1 MRILSSAK
9 SYVRLFQ
16 SSSLGLIISLS
27 VAMVTVISCQPQ
39 ALAQAGTQSTGQNNV
54 QSTALGSLETHFF
67 EHTYVA
73 DSPEDRVTRL
83 EKMVFG
89 EAKSGDTATRIAD
102 LQKVV
107 KSSETDLTAQSTTSN
122 TSGQGTAG
130 SAAPKK
136 SAAPA
141 KSDDDDPALA
151 GTDYPRVDMLEEVIF
166 GQEYKSMSLKKRLVQ
181 LETKVFGRPSTDD
194 DLSARTDA
202 LEMHWQKTLA
212 AAVQSQYDRDLSW
225 LETQVIGQTY
235 PQKPFI
241 ERIQTLEGIVFPN
254 DQQNYHTAMKDQIA
268 ALVNA
273 VHLQSQSGHP
283 TAPSV
288 TPIDQGPDSGTAAN
302 YGGYNQDS
310 AAASTAS
317 RPAPLNPYRTGSS
330 ANYASTGVPASSSS
344 GSYGM
349 GNSGYSRGSRSYQA
363 SPLAQEFANEPR
375 DDSAYNPNYSTPSGY
390 PQPAHSY
397 PGQPAQAA
405 YNTQQ
410 QYSSAPVNTAVP
422 TQAQTQE
429 PKQQGHPLL
438 KGLAHAL
445 GSAAMVGAS
454 MMQNMNLNYGGYG
467 YGNPYGMGGYGMGY
481 GGMPMGYGGMG
492 SYGMGYGG
500 TPGYGIRF

>member
-1 MRILSSAK
+1 MRKLSSAK
-9 SYVRLFQ
+9 SYVRLSKKRSFLTVFTLLAL
-16 SSSLGLIISLS
+16 SLGGIF
-27 VAMVTVISCQPQ
+27 TCQAP
-39 ALAQAGTQSTGQNNV
+39 ALAQ
-54 QSTALGSLETHFF
+54 TAAQTSALASLENHFF
-67 EHTYVA
+67 EHTYLS

-89 EAKSGDTATRIAD
+89 EAKSGDTAARIAD

-107 KSSETDLTAQSTTSN
+107 SSSETDLTAQNSASN
-122 TSGQGTAG
+122 TSTSKSGTTG
-130 SAAPKK
+130 SAQAK
-136 SAAPA
+136 AAGQPA

-151 GTDYPRVDMLEEVIF
+151 NTDYPRVDMLEEVIF
-166 GQEYKSMSLKKRLVQ
+166 GQEYKQMSLKKRLVQ

-273 VHLQSQSGHP
+273 VHLNSQSGHP
-283 TAPSV
+283 TTPSV

-302 YGGYNQDS
+302 YQGYGQGSS
-310 AAASTAS
+310 AQTADS

-330 ANYASTGVPASSSS
+330 ANYASTGVP
-344 GSYGM
+344 Y
-349 GNSGYSRGSRSYQA
+349 NSGSRSYQA
-363 SPLAQEFANEPR
+363 SPLAQEFAREPSG

-410 QYSSAPVNTAVP
+410 SYPGASTPVNTAMP

-467 YGNPYGMGGYGMGY
+467 YGSPYGMSGY

-500 TPGYGIRF
+500 VPGYGIRF

>member
-1 MRILSSAK
+1 MRTLSSAK
-9 SYVRLFQ
+9 SYVRLFK
-16 SSSLGLIISLS
+16 SDSLHLIITLLMAL
-27 VAMVTVISCQPQ
+27 VGVITCQPQ
-39 ALAQAGTQSTGQNNV
+39 ALAQAGAQTTGQNNV
-54 QSTALGSLETHFF
+54 QGAALGSLETHFF

-89 EAKSGDTATRIAD
+89 EAKSGDTAARIAD

-107 KSSETDLTAQSTTSN
+107 KSSETDLTAQSTASQQN
-122 TSGQGTAG
+122 STAG

-136 SAAPA
+136 AAAPA

-166 GQEYKSMSLKKRLVQ
+166 GQEYKQMSLKKRLVQ

-194 DLSARTDA
+194 DLSSRTDA

-302 YGGYNQDS
+302 YASYNQDS
-310 AAASTAS
+310 PAASTAS

-330 ANYASTGVPASSSS
+330 ANYASTGVPAYGS
-344 GSYGM
+344 GSTG
-349 GNSGYSRGSRSYQA
+349 SYSRGSRSYQA
-363 SPLAQEFANEPR
+363 SPLAQEFANEPS

-410 QYSSAPVNTAVP
+410 QYSAAPVNSAVP
-422 TQAQTQE
+422 TQAQAQE

-467 YGNPYGMGGYGMGY
+467 YGSPYGMGGYGMGGY
-481 GGMPMGYGGMG
+481 GMPMGYGGMG

>member
-1 MRILSSAK
+1 MRTLSSAK
-9 SYVRLFQ
+9 SYVRLFK
-16 SSSLGLIISLS
+16 SDSLHLIITLLMAL
-27 VAMVTVISCQPQ
+27 VGVITCQPQ
-39 ALAQAGTQSTGQNNV
+39 ALAQAGAQSTGQNNV
-54 QSTALGSLETHFF
+54 QGAALGSLETHFF

-89 EAKSGDTATRIAD
+89 EAKSGDTAARIAD

-107 KSSETDLTAQSTTSN
+107 KSSETDLTAQSTTNSASQQN
-122 TSGQGTAG
+122 STAG
-130 SAAPKK
+130 SAATKK
-136 SAAPA
+136 AAAPA

-166 GQEYKSMSLKKRLVQ
+166 GQEYKQMSLKKRLVQ

-302 YGGYNQDS
+302 YAGYNQDS
-310 AAASTAS
+310 PAASTAS

-330 ANYASTGVPASSSS
+330 ANYASTGVPAYGS
-344 GSYGM
+344 GSTG
-349 GNSGYSRGSRSYQA
+349 SYSRGSRSYQA
-363 SPLAQEFANEPR
+363 SPLAQEFAREPS

-410 QYSSAPVNTAVP
+410 QYSAAPVNSAVP

-467 YGNPYGMGGYGMGY
+467 YGSPYGMGGYGMGGY
-481 GGMPMGYGGMG
+481 GMPMGYG
-492 SYGMGYGG
+492 GMGYGG

>member
-1 MRILSSAK
+1 MRTLSSAK
-9 SYVRLFQ
+9 SYVRL
-16 SSSLGLIISLS
+16 SKSGSTVLLTLLTI
-27 VAMVTVISCQPQ
+27 AMVSVITCQPQ
-39 ALAQAGTQSTGQNNV
+39 ALAQVGAPNAAQSN
-54 QSTALGSLETHFF
+54 ALGSLETHFF

-73 DSPEDRVTRL
+73 DSAEDRVTRL

-89 EAKSGDTATRIAD
+89 EAKSGDTAARIAD

-107 KSSETDLTAQSTTSN
+107 KSSETDLTAQSTTNSTGQQN
-122 TSGQGTAG
+122 GTSHQSTTG
-130 SAAPKK
+130 SAAPKTT
-136 SAAPA
+136 AAPA
-141 KSDDDDPALA
+141 KSDEDDPALA

-166 GQEYKSMSLKKRLVQ
+166 GQEYKQMSLKKRLVQ

-194 DLSARTDA
+194 DLSSRTDA

-302 YGGYNQDS
+302 YSGYNQDS
-310 AAASTAS
+310 PAANTAS

-330 ANYASTGVPASSSS
+330 ANYTSTGVPS
-344 GSYGM
+344 
-349 GNSGYSRGSRSYQA
+349 YSRGSRSYQA
-363 SPLAQEFANEPR
+363 SPLAQEFAREPS

-410 QYSSAPVNTAVP
+410 QYSQAPVNSAVP

-467 YGNPYGMGGYGMGY
+467 YGSPYGMGSSYGMGGY
-481 GGMPMGYGGMG
+481 GMPMGYGGMG